1 MSCTSSPSI
10 SCNDFWFHS
19 PQASLT
25 TSYYSDAFTSC
36 MRCSMM
42 KLVANL
48 VSLGFKSSSLDR
60 FLKRARLLWWF
71 VMNFSAILASAMTE
85 ETQSSLPMSS
95 SNRSRQCGVQGV
107 NVIWGKRASSLR
119 PAALQTAALSMHTWT
134 TISAPTSSIAL
145 PTTYAMKSA
154 SLVSPLVST
163 LSRNFSPLGVTIRRL
178 RRGLFR
184 VSDHPSLVMVALL
197 LYANAINDLSS
208 AATDT
213 FSLSSR
219 VVRRDTRL
227 GNL

>member
-1 MSCTSSPSI
+1 
-10 SCNDFWFHS
+10 
-19 PQASLT
+19 
-25 TSYYSDAFTSC
+25 
-36 MRCSMM
+36 
-42 KLVANL
+42 
-48 VSLGFKSSSLDR
+48 
-60 FLKRARLLWWF
+60 
-71 VMNFSAILASAMTE
+71 MTK

-95 SNRSRQCGVQGV
+95 SNRSKQCGVQGV

-119 PAALQTAALSMHTWT
+119 PATLQTATLSVHTWT
-134 TISAPTSSIAL
+134 TISTPTSLIAL

-163 LSRNFSPLGVTIRRL
+163 FSRNFSPLGVTIKRL

-184 VSDHPSLVMVALL
+184 VSDHLSLVIVALL
-197 LYANAINDLSS
+197 LRADAINDLSY
-208 AATDT
+208 AAIDT